1 VRLSG
6 RLRDT
11 LAAGLESATTTADRA
26 ALGLAAI
33 AEMAALVGDALRA
46 RAQAEIVRLGAVEAV
61 GSPDPLARAERGG
74 AERARDITAAV
85 GALLADLAG

>member
-1 VRLSG
+1 VRLSE
-6 RLRDT
+6 RLRAA
-11 LAAGLESATTTADRA
+11 LAAGLGSASTAADRA

-61 GSPDPLARAERGG
+61 GSPGPPAPADRGG

-85 GALLADLAG
+85 EALLADLAG